1 MWTNP
6 AVQKTLSLL
15 LLIGIG
21 ALLRSKLKGPDA
33 LGGVKVLILSIALP
47 ATIFVALLKIEI
59 EAHLLFLPV
68 LALAFNLIVLV
79 LMGPL
84 LSVLGMENNSAGG
97 RTLKMLIPSL
107 APGLSCFP
115 FLVEYLGEE
124 SLALAALADVGNK
137 IFVLIILY
145 LLAMHWYYQR
155 TTQREGSGQKLK
167 GLLISLVQEPVNLMI
182 VAAMVLLALGM
193 NISSLPIFLQ
203 DTVGRMSGLMTPVI
217 LLFIGMAVTF
227 RWAHMR
233 MIFSLLAIRS
243 GFAFLLSALLAF
255 LMPEMAPAMI
265 LLAVVFPQSAASFW
279 PYAHMAAVDRMEEN
293 PVAGKT
299 FDTELA
305 LTVLACSL
313 PFSTI
318 LILAVCSAGTIF
330 ANPYT
335 LLLAAALMFVLA
347 ILPRI
352 SWRVKADG
360 ARSGEHGVS
369 VSSSLKHDQ
378 A

>member
-47 ATIFVALLKIEI
+47 ATIFIALLKIEI

-68 LALAFNLIVLV
+68 LALAFNFIVLA
-79 LMGPL
+79 LMRPL
-84 LSVLGMENNSAGG
+84 LTVLGIEHDSAGG

-115 FLVEYLGEE
+115 FLIEYLGEE

-137 IFVLIILY
+137 IFVLILLY

-155 TTQREGSGQKLK
+155 ATQSKGNGQKLK
-167 GLLISLVQEPVNLMI
+167 GLWLSLVREPVNLMI
-182 VAAMVLLALGM
+182 AAAMILLALGM
-193 NISSLPIFLQ
+193 NISALPVFMHDAIS
-203 DTVGRMSGLMTPVI
+203 RMSGLMTPMI

-227 RWAHMR
+227 RWEQMR
-233 MIFSLLAIRS
+233 MIFSLLAFRS
-243 GFAFLLSALLAF
+243 GFAFLLSAILAF
-255 LMPEMAPAMI
+255 LMPGLTPVMI
-265 LLAVVFPQSAASFW
+265 LLAVVFPQSATSFW
-279 PYAHMAAVDRMEEN
+279 PYAHMAAIDRMEGTS
-293 PVAGKT
+293 PTKT

-305 LTVLACSL
+305 LSVLACSL
-313 PFSTI
+313 PFSTL
-318 LILAVCSAGTIF
+318 LILAICSMGTF
-330 ANPYT
+330 FTNPYV
-335 LLLAAALMFVLA
+335 LLLTAGLLFTLA

-352 SWRVKADG
+352 NWKEKSAPQPEKREA
-360 ARSGEHGVS
+360 S
-369 VSSSLKHDQ
+369 VSQALKRDQ